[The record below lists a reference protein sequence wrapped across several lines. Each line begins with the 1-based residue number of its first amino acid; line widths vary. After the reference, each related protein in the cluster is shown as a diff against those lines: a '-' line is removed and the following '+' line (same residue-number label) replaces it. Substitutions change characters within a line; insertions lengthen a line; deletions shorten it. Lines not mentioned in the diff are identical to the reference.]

1 MKRVIKMSEYL
12 SLIPKPLLDDFIND
26 NVVPF
31 VGAGFSK
38 NAKMPYNIS
47 MPDWKELG
55 EKVAFNINDFEY
67 LNPIDSF
74 SVYEKEF
81 SRSKLIEILSQ
92 ELHINEIEPSETYIS
107 FCDLFYDTICT
118 TNFDFLLEDTL
129 QELRRP
135 SSVITNEEKLSINF
149 KNSTKLI
156 KIHGDFNN
164 PQNMVITENDY
175 DLFLSNN
182 KLLST
187 YLSNLFITKTI
198 FLVGYSFDDY
208 DIRNIWQIIN
218 DRLGKL
224 KRFAYCVMVDAN
236 KSEIAKFERRNIKVI
251 NLPGKKKDY
260 PKILECFFKEIKE
273 FISGKKELVSN
284 DNKVKKELLLPDKIN
299 KICYVAAPHQ
309 ILSQLKEYV
318 FPSLNDISITP
329 TILDD
334 VLYPTDNWLVKSEL
348 LIQKSRIALVDI
360 SQENSNVDWEI
371 NTLYKYNKNIIFI
384 SNIKSSKLLKFSESS
399 NTHQIFYKQLDDDD
413 FLEELKHVFNSML
426 VNELIL
432 EKKESQRLF
441 DNKEYD
447 KAALLALSE
456 LEDKIRT
463 SKIFD
468 VPYNF
473 SFNNLLY
480 QLYDM
485 NVLSI
490 KFEMLKDCIN
500 LRNQLI
506 HNSCTITRANAKRI
520 INFTEIVTND
530 INKAEKS
537 KN

>member
-1 MKRVIKMSEYL
+1 M
-12 SLIPKPLLDDFIND
+12 DDFIND

-38 NAKMPYNIS
+38 NAKMPDNIT

-55 EKVAFNINDFEY
+55 EKVASNITDFKY

-107 FCDLFYDTICT
+107 FCDLFYDIICT

-129 QELRRP
+129 QKLRRP
-135 SSVITNEEKLSINF
+135 SSVITNEEKLSINII
-149 KNSTKLI
+149 NSTKLI

-187 YLSNLFITKTI
+187 YLSNLFLTKTI

-224 KRFAYCVMVDAN
+224 KRFAYCVMVDAS

-260 PKILECFFKEIKE
+260 SKILECFFKEIKE
-273 FISGKKELVSN
+273 FISGKKSLVSN

-318 FPSLNDISITP
+318 FPALIDISITP

-348 LIQKSRIALVDI
+348 LIQKARLALVDI
-360 SQENSNVDWEI
+360 SQDNSNVHWEI
-371 NTLYKYNKNIIFI
+371 NTLCKYNKNIIFI
-384 SNIKSSKLLKFSESS
+384 SNMKSSKLVKQKESA
-399 NTHQIFYKQLDDDD
+399 NAHLIFYKQLDDED

-432 EKKESQRLF
+432 EKK
-441 DNKEYD
+441 
-447 KAALLALSE
+447 KAKDFL
-456 LEDKIRT
+456 R
-463 SKIFD
+463 
-468 VPYNF
+468 
-473 SFNNLLY
+473 
-480 QLYDM
+480 
-485 NVLSI
+485 I
-490 KFEMLKDCIN
+490 K
-500 LRNQLI
+500 
-506 HNSCTITRANAKRI
+506 SITRQHY
-520 INFTEIVTND
+520 
-530 INKAEKS
+530 
-537 KN
+537 